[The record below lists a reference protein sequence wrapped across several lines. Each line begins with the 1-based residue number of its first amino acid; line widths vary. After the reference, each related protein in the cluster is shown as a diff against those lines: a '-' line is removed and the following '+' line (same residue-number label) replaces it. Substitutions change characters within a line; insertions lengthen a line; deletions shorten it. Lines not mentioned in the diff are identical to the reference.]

1 LHHKVLFIVFGKTNC
16 RMNNEINSLE
26 DIKAIRKI
34 MEESTRFLSLSGL
47 SGVLA
52 GIAALAGALI
62 AWLFIDDSWSL
73 MGVAAVVLVLS
84 LSVAFWLSVKKA
96 KREGKHFWTPVSKK
110 MLVHLFIPLVTGGIL
125 AVVFMSQGNMQL
137 VVPVFLIF
145 YGLALVNAAKYTL
158 GEIFYLGILEI
169 ITGLVLTI
177 FPGWWLI
184 GWSFGFGILHVVY
197 GLVMYGKYGR

>member
-1 LHHKVLFIVFGKTNC
+1 MAPPQTT
-16 RMNNEINSLE
+16 EE
-26 DIKAIRKI
+26 DIRKI

-52 GIAALAGALI
+52 GVTALAGALI
-62 AWLFIDDSWSL
+62 AWLFIDDAWSL
-73 MGVAAVVLVLS
+73 MVVAAAVLVVS
-84 LSVAFWLSVKKA
+84 LSFAFWLSVKKA
-96 KREGKHFWTPVSKK
+96 KREGKHFWTPVSRK

-125 AVVFMSQGNMQL
+125 ALVFLCQGN
-137 VVPVFLIF
+137 I

-184 GWSFGFGILHVVY
+184 GWLFGFGILHMVY

>member
-1 LHHKVLFIVFGKTNC
+1 LHHKVLFIVFEKTNC

>member
-1 LHHKVLFIVFGKTNC
+1 
-16 RMNNEINSLE
+16 MNNEINSLE

-62 AWLFIDDSWSL
+62 AWLFIDDTWSL
-73 MGVAAVVLVLS
+73 MVVAAAVLVLS

-96 KREGKHFWTPVSKK
+96 KREGKHFWTPVSRK

-125 AVVFMSQGNMQL
+125 ALVFMSQGNMQL

>member
-52 GIAALAGALI
+52 GVAALAGALI